1 MIGRASRSPGRAQA
15 IDRGPIALVRFLA
28 VSDASTP
35 GVSPAVSLTL
45 PRERRLLS
53 RRDFL
58 RIQQSGGPRVSTT
71 HFLLALGA
79 NPDPAAPSRLGVTVS
94 KQVSKKAVERG
105 RCKRLVREAFRLD
118 PGLLPPG
125 VDLVVIVRAGAQE
138 MGLASVVA
146 EWASVRSLLGR
157 RAAGLQRGR
166 SR

>member
-1 MIGRASRSPGRAQA
+1 MSDTDALRSR
-15 IDRGPIALVRFLA
+15 
-28 VSDASTP
+28 
-35 GVSPAVSLTL
+35 PAPSLTL

-118 PGLLPPG
+118 PGLVPAG

-138 MGLASVVA
+138 MGLAGVVA
-146 EWASVRSLLGR
+146 EWAAVRSLLGR
-157 RAAGLQRGR
+157 RAAGLRAGR